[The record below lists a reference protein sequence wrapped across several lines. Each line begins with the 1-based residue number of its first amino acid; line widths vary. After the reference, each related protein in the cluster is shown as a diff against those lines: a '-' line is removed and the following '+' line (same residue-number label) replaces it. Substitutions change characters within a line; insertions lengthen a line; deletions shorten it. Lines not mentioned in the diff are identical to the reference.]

1 MVRPRPACREGT
13 VCKVGLDLEVPGE
26 RPKDQPKQRSLDTLH
41 ADLDQE
47 LRGAYINKVFEKE
60 LPKDNYVTVTP
71 ASKQL
76 EKFLSTG
83 ENVDSLYALFSDL
96 LDRKLK
102 ELNTTRDQATEE
114 AGDDIQDDYMREM
127 TTGSNA
133 GSHVNIRQ
141 ALASES
147 LQVND
152 PYQRGGRRQSTGGMR
167 DQRKS
172 FHWTDNHNV

>member
-1 MVRPRPACREGT
+1 MF
-13 VCKVGLDLEVPGE
+13 
-26 RPKDQPKQRSLDTLH
+26 Q
-41 ADLDQE
+41 
-47 LRGAYINKVFEKE
+47 
-60 LPKDNYVTVTP
+60 
-71 ASKQL
+71 
-76 EKFLSTG
+76 FLSTG

-133 GSHVNIRQ
+133 GSHTNIRQ

>member
-1 MVRPRPACREGT
+1 MV
-13 VCKVGLDLEVPGE
+13 VN
-26 RPKDQPKQRSLDTLH
+26 
-41 ADLDQE
+41 QE

-133 GSHVNIRQ
+133 VRSNFERISYVSMWEKKLNFNGHKC
-141 ALASES
+141 A
-147 LQVND
+147 
-152 PYQRGGRRQSTGGMR
+152 
-167 DQRKS
+167 
-172 FHWTDNHNV
+172 